1 MGGSECVWVC
11 VFVCFCVFL
20 LVYVSVSLCLCL
32 SRVGLVCVWVFKS
45 DVVDLLLSVAA
56 LLGGGTPAPD
66 PTAAAPEA
74 GKGAQGLD
82 RRSLC

>member
-1 MGGSECVWVC
+1 MGWVG
-11 VFVCFCVFL
+11 L
-20 LVYVSVSLCLCL
+20 SVSVSLCLCL

>member
-1 MGGSECVWVC
+1 MCLGLCLCVFLC
-11 VFVCFCVFL
+11 VFVGLCVC
-20 LVYVSVSLCLCL
+20 VSVSLCLCL